1 MWLMQND
8 GFISAVRD
16 WNDPTGQ
23 SLVIRARMREHL
35 ENQFPVAQLEA
46 WKLLN
51 NEEGARIIQK
61 FLSGDDRPIIVT
73 DWPDDIKYFCQAIIT
88 GPGMMIN
95 IPRLSFEMVRVDAY
109 PSVLEKYGAVQHNA
123 YWDAM
128 ALRVLFN

>member
-1 MWLMQND
+1 MQND